1 MTAHPTGGGA
11 PKAGF
16 GVTFL
21 ATIGGLVIAT
31 FAAYGIVKAM
41 TGDAKSHHRPAAA
54 AVVEPDPDP
63 APPPQRHAHARP
75 RAPQHAPPRGVGRLP
90 HPGPLV
96 EGRVIQEFG
105 TGQEYCNKYMRGLPF
120 KGWVGSGPGRRA
132 LCNNFPQ

>member
-21 ATIGGLVIAT
+21 ATIGGLVIAA

-41 TGDAKSHHRPAAA
+41 TGDAKSHHHRPAAA

-63 APPPQRHAHARP
+63 APPPQRHAHAEP
-75 RAPQHAPPRGVGRLP
+75 RARHAAPPRGMMQRRQMQAVTPQRMCRP
-90 HPGPLV
+90 CPPGWFRRP
-96 EGRVIQEFG
+96 IQG
-105 TGQEYCNKYMRGLPF
+105 PDGDCNCSR
-120 KGWVGSGPGRRA
+120 
-132 LCNNFPQ
+132 